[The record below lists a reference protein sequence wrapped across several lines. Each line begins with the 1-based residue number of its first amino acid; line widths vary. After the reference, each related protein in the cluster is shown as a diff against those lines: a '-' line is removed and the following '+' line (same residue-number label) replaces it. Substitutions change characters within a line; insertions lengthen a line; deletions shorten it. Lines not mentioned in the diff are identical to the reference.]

1 MSEEDYIIAVDGL
14 VKKYGEKNALNGINM
29 HIKRGEMY
37 AFLGPNGAGKTT
49 TVRVLSTLTGFDEG
63 TVKINGYDITKE
75 PMNAKSAIGVIQQHI
90 SLDKDLT
97 VWENMMVHAMYQKIP
112 RAERKQRISD
122 LAEYIGL
129 GEYYNYKVDKLSGGW
144 KKRVAIVCALVHQ
157 PKLLFLDEPTVGLD
171 IQARRG
177 LWDLLRKLNED
188 GMTIFLTT
196 HYIEEAES
204 LCNRVG
210 FIEHGR
216 IIAEDTPDNLAKKLG
231 EFTVEYFGSDRKTQ
245 YRYFAN
251 KTEAEEF
258 SQGLDDTY
266 TVTVRRTNLS
276 DAFVEMTGNKIGDN
290 DFMTSKGMGGG
301 MKKMGGGM

>member
-1 MSEEDYIIAVDGL
+1 MGDDYIIEVNGL
-14 VKKYGEKNALNGINM
+14 VKKYGDKNAIDGIDM

-49 TVRVLSTLTGFDEG
+49 TVRVLSTLTDFNEG
-63 TVKINGYDITKE
+63 SVKIDGYDITKNPKE
-75 PMNAKSAIGVIQQHI
+75 SKAAIGVIQQHI

-97 VWENMMVHAMYQKIP
+97 VWENMMVHAMYQDIP
-112 RAERKQRISD
+112 RSERKKRIND
-122 LAEYIGL
+122 LADYIGL
-129 GEYYNYKVDKLSGGW
+129 GDYYNYKVDKLSGGW

-177 LWDLLRKLNED
+177 LWDLLRKLNEG

-210 FIEHGR
+210 FIEKGK
-216 IIAEDTPDNLAKKLG
+216 IIAEDTPENLAKKLG

-245 YRYFAN
+245 YAYFSN
-251 KTEAEEF
+251 KADADAFTKT
-258 SQGLDDTY
+258 LDESF

-276 DAFVEMTGNKIGDN
+276 DAFVEMTGNKMGDSG
-290 DFMTSKGMGGG
+290 FMTGGS
-301 MKKMGGGM
+301 KKMGGGH